1 MSQNR
6 LHITPHGR
14 KNNKLFSAVDL
25 RLETKLTIC
34 GGDTVCYF
42 SLLYY
47 TPGHSLMSLDYD
59 LESKTNS

>member
-1 MSQNR
+1 MAE
-6 LHITPHGR
+6 